1 MTIITGGTPVL
12 AADLIHGRER
22 EPVLHGA
29 SFAIAVGSALVLIP
43 LALTVS
49 LFTTAV
55 TLAALVYAAAIAVLV
70 TYSNFE
76 MAIAQARGD
85 VLRVSLTDIAMA
97 LFPLVATAIAAVI
110 FQPTATML
118 VGAWAAG
125 ALVTATIQL
134 TGALVAGQLVLR
146 RAWGLAASITRRS
159 FRLALANG
167 TALLVSRI
175 DVLVVAAVI
184 SASAAGVYSIPV
196 ALSASLLLLSRA
208 LLTATYHS
216 IMTAPANEV
225 GGRLGAALRHSVIV
239 VFVGGSLSV
248 PFVAI
253 GAGFVFGA
261 AYSEIWRPYA
271 ILVPAS
277 AFSCMIE
284 VLRHFLVTRLERQR
298 EFLFTAVG
306 MLILNGV
313 LAVVGAAE
321 FGLLGAAASTTI
333 TYACAALVLVAFCA
347 RWLSVSM
354 LELALPRRS
363 DLGAY
368 WRVLRPLLAR
378 LRPTDTRAR

>member
-43 LALTVS
+43 LAMTVS

-216 IMTAPANEV
+216 IMTAPATEV
-225 GGRLGAALRHSVIV
+225 GARLGAALRHSVIV
-239 VFVGGSLSV
+239 VLVGGSLSI
-248 PFVAI
+248 PFVAV
-253 GAGFVFGA
+253 GAGFVFGG

-378 LRPTDTRAR
+378 LRPTDNRPR